1 MLTREGTP
9 VPTHS
14 ATVSPTVPDHPT
26 PAGRRPLRQ
35 FVGGPRRVLAGLLLA
50 MLVAVAAPPAPV
62 QAAGPGVECPPGQND
77 CSVWDDDPGTPG
89 DPGGGTGP
97 GSPNSPGAA
106 PKCQWNGKPLPC
118 YNPNLGWFDNSSGCY
133 YKVAEPQ
140 EEAPE
145 GQVWYVQTCNG
156 GDLGAQS
163 MVLLDGPP
171 PGFGTPPDPEELAR
185 RALASISLL
194 PPRASVAPRRSLGPG
209 LVGLPVWMWASS
221 GRNYFGPL
229 RASASDRGLTVR
241 ITAQVQRI
249 VWDMG
254 NGKKI
259 TCKGPGTPYK
269 ATGPNAGK
277 KSPTCGYDGYPKVGN
292 YRVSATTF
300 WNVHWVGGGRSGD
313 IAQTRT
319 SGVVDIQIKELQVV
333 TR

>member
-14 ATVSPTVPDHPT
+14 ATLPQAGPE
-26 PAGRRPLRQ
+26 PAARRLLRP
-35 FVGGPRRVLAGLLLA
+35 VGGLPRRVLAGLLLA
-50 MLVAVAAPPAPV
+50 VLVAVAAPPAPV
-62 QAAGPGVECPPGQND
+62 QAAGPGVQCPPGQND
-77 CSVWDDDPGTPG
+77 CSIWDDDPGTPG

-118 YNPNLGWFDNSSGCY
+118 YNPQLGWFDNASGCY

-145 GQVWYVQTCNG
+145 GKVWYVRTCNG

-163 MVLLDGPP
+163 TVLLDGPP

-249 VWDMG
+249 VWDLG
-254 NGKKI
+254 NGRKI
-259 TCKGPGTPYK
+259 TCHGPGTPYK

-277 KSPTCGYDGYPKVGN
+277 KSPTCGYDGYPRVGN

>member
-1 MLTREGTP
+1 M
-9 VPTHS
+9 PTHS
-14 ATVSPTVPDHPT
+14 ATLP
-26 PAGRRPLRQ
+26 PAGPGPAARRLLRP
-35 FVGGPRRVLAGLLLA
+35 VGGLPRRVLTGLLLA
-50 MLVAVAAPPAPV
+50 VLVAVAAPPAPV
-62 QAAGPGVECPPGQND
+62 RAAGPGVECPPGQND
-77 CSVWDDDPGTPG
+77 CSIWDDDPGTPG

-97 GSPNSPGAA
+97 GSPNSPGAT

-118 YNPNLGWFDNSSGCY
+118 YNPQLGWFDNASGCY

-163 MVLLDGPP
+163 TVLRDEPP

-194 PPRASVAPRRSLGPG
+194 PPRTSVAPRRSLGPG

-254 NGKKI
+254 NGRKI

-269 ATGPNAGK
+269 STGPNAGK

-300 WNVHWVGGGRSGD
+300 WNVSWEGGGRTGN
-313 IAQTRT
+313 IPQTRT
-319 SGVVDIQIKELQVV
+319 SGVVEIQIKELQVV